1 MLYRRAGIRHTRYQD
16 ERQLWPLPFDRR
28 LVALVALLL
37 VLAPFLVDRL
47 YLVSYLLPWII
58 WSTAALGL
66 NFLMG
71 GAGQIH
77 LGYGAV
83 MGIGAYGAVHLV
95 RAGVPFEIAM
105 LAGGTLSAA
114 IGIVFGAAALR
125 VKGLYL
131 AMATLAMQ
139 SIVDFV
145 IAHVPAISGG
155 TQASIQ
161 VPPVRFLGVPVVGD
175 LPTYYVALVICAA
188 VTLFMLNAGRT
199 SFGRAL
205 AAVREK
211 DYAAEIIGVNTFKY
225 KLLAF
230 WVSSFIGGVVGAVLA
245 VCYLRSI
252 SPDQFHIELSIQ
264 LVAMVIVGGLGSVLG
279 SFFGA
284 ALILFAPIVLNNL
297 IGGLAD
303 TLGVAIST
311 DLRSHVPLMLYG
323 VLIMGFLLWE
333 PLGLAK
339 IYDNIRN
346 YFLVWPFRH
355 AQR

>member
-1 MLYRRAGIRHTRYQD
+1 MFYRRAGIRHTRYQD

-28 LVALVALLL
+28 LVMLVVALLL
-37 VLAPFLVDRL
+37 AAPFLLDRL
-47 YLVSYLLPWII
+47 YLVGYLLPWII

-66 NFLMG
+66 NLLMG

-83 MGIGAYGAVHLV
+83 IGIGAYTCVHLV
-95 RAGVPFEIAM
+95 RAGVPFEVSMI
-105 LAGGTLSAA
+105 AGGILSAA
-114 IGIVFGAAALR
+114 IGSLFGAAALR

-139 SIVDFV
+139 YIVDFV
-145 IAHVPAISGG
+145 ISHSAAISGG
-155 TQASIQ
+155 SQATLQ
-161 VPPVRFLGVPVVGD
+161 VPEVSFLGIPVVGD
-175 LPTYYVALVICAA
+175 RPAYYVALVVCVI
-188 VTLFMLNAGRT
+188 VTVFMLNVRRT

-211 DYAAEIIGVNTFKY
+211 DYAAAVIGVSSFKF

-245 VCYLRSI
+245 VTYLRAI

-264 LVAMVIVGGLGSVLG
+264 VLAMIIVGGRGSVNRPD
-279 SFFGA
+279 FGA
-284 ALILFAPIVLNNL
+284 ALILFAPIVLNQWIEL
-297 IGGLAD
+297 MASSFGLM
-303 TLGVAIST
+303 IST
-311 DLRSHVPLMLYG
+311 DLKSHLPLMLYG
-323 VLIMGFLLWE
+323 ALIISFLLWE

-339 IYDNIRN
+339 IYATTRN

-355 AQR
+355 TRH

>member
-1 MLYRRAGIRHTRYQD
+1 MFYRLAGIRHTRYRS
-16 ERQLWPLPFDRR
+16 ERQLWPIPFDRY
-28 LVALVALLL
+28 LIGAIL
-37 VLAPFLVDRL
+37 VLSLIAPFVLERL
-47 YLVSYLLPWII
+47 YLVGYMLPWIV

-66 NFLMG
+66 NLLMG

-83 MGIGAYGAVHLV
+83 MAIGAYGSVHAV
-95 RAGVPFEIAM
+95 RAGVPFELAL
-105 LAGGTLSAA
+105 LAGGVLSAL

-131 AMATLAMQ
+131 AISTLAMQ
-139 SIVDFV
+139 YIVDFV
-145 IAHVPAISGG
+145 ISHVPAISGG
-155 TQASIQ
+155 SQATIQ
-161 VPPVRFLGVPVVGD
+161 VPRVTFLGMPIEGD
-175 LPTYYVALVICAA
+175 LPTYYMALGVCIV
-188 VTLFMLNAGRT
+188 VTLFMLNVRRT

-211 DYAAEIIGVNTFKY
+211 DYAAEIIGVDTFKY

-230 WVSSFIGGVVGAVLA
+230 WTSSFIGGVVGAVLA
-245 VCYLRSI
+245 VCYFRSI
-252 SPDQFHIELSIQ
+252 NPEQFHLDLSIQ

-279 SFFGA
+279 SFFGS
-284 ALILFAPIVLNNL
+284 ALILITPIVLNNMLAAVTDHFGL
-297 IGGLAD
+297 I
-303 TLGVAIST
+303 VSS
-311 DLRSHVPLMLYG
+311 DLKAHIPLMLYG
-323 VLIMGFLLWE
+323 AMIVGFLLIE

-355 AQR
+355 ARK

>member
-1 MLYRRAGIRHTRYQD
+1 MFYRRAGIRHTRYQD
-16 ERQLWPLPFDRR
+16 ERQLWPLPFDKG
-28 LVALVALLL
+28 LVAVIAALL
-37 VLAPFLVDRL
+37 VVAPFVVEPL
-47 YLVSYLLPWII
+47 YLSSYLLPWII

-71 GAGQIH
+71 TAGQIH

-83 MGIGAYGAVHLV
+83 MAIGAYTAVHLV
-95 RAGVPFEIAM
+95 LAGIPFEIAM
-105 LAGGTLSAA
+105 LAGGVMSAA

-139 SIVDFV
+139 YIVDFV
-145 IAHVPAISGG
+145 IMHFPAISGG
-155 TQASIQ
+155 SLASIA
-161 VPPVRFLGVPVVGD
+161 VPPVTFLGVPVIGD
-175 LPTYYVALVICAA
+175 VRTYFVALIICAM
-188 VTLFMLNAGRT
+188 VTLFMLNVQRT

-211 DYAAEIIGVNTFKY
+211 DYAAEVIGVSTFKF

-230 WVSSFIGGVVGAVLA
+230 WTSSFIGGVVGAVLA
-245 VCYLRSI
+245 VCYLRSV
-252 SPDQFHIELSIQ
+252 SPDQFHLELSIQ

-284 ALILFAPIVLNNL
+284 ALILFTPILLNNL
-297 IGGLAD
+297 IGSLASDFGL
-303 TLGVAIST
+303 AIST

-323 VLIMGFLLWE
+323 ALIIGFLLWE

-339 IYDNIRN
+339 IYNNFRN
-346 YFLVWPFRH
+346 YLLVWPFRH

>member
-1 MLYRRAGIRHTRYQD
+1 MFYRRAGIRHTRYED
-16 ERQLWPLPFDRR
+16 ERQLWPLPFDRG
-28 LVALVALLL
+28 LIAVVVLLL
-37 VLAPFLVDRL
+37 VAAPFLVDRL
-47 YLVSYLLPWII
+47 YLVSYLLPWVI

-83 MGIGAYGAVHLV
+83 MAIGAYGSVHLV
-95 RAGVPFEIAM
+95 RAGIPFEFAM
-105 LAGGTLSAA
+105 IAGGLVSAA
-114 IGIVFGAAALR
+114 VGIVFGAAALR

-139 SIVDFV
+139 YIVDFV

-155 TQASIQ
+155 TQATIP
-161 VPPVRFLGVPVVGD
+161 VPEVRLLGIRIVGD
-175 LPTYYVALVICAA
+175 VPTYYVALLVCAV
-188 VTLFMLNAGRT
+188 VTSFMLNVGRT

-211 DYAAEIIGVNTFKY
+211 DYAAEIIGVNTFRF

-245 VCYLRSI
+245 VCYLRAI
-252 SPDQFHIELSIQ
+252 SPDQFHIDLSIQ

-297 IGGLAD
+297 IGSLADGLGLA
-303 TLGVAIST
+303 VST

-323 VLIMGFLLWE
+323 ALIIGFLLWE

-339 IYDNIRN
+339 IYHNLRN